1 MSTKDF
7 IKKSVLENFTQYST
21 PKLWVALLAA
31 LLMGVVIYLV
41 FIQVWYFPAVLRS
54 RWWVCLC

>member
-21 PKLWVALLAA
+21 PKLWVALLA
-31 LLMGVVIYLV
+31 
-41 FIQVWYFPAVLRS
+41 RKS
-54 RWWVCLC
+54 RRYT